1 MGAYK
6 NAVGARSAMGA
17 LHRVILMEAVPAV
30 DLDAFIHHVI
40 QYLGAIDLDHRALSC
55 KLFDRFHHDSRS
67 VRLRPGETFEQR
79 LDLADHAIAHGLSGE
94 DPNRH
99 LAQFVLDHAELRDR
113 VPKHLALPAVFHLN
127 PEPILRSSP
136 ATRPY

>member
-67 VRLRPGETFEQR
+67 VRLLPGETFEQR
-79 LDLADHAIAHGLSGE
+79 LDLAAHAIAHGLSGE

-99 LAQFVLDHAELRDR
+99 LGQFVLDHAELRDR
-113 VPKHLALPAVFHLN
+113 GPERLALLGVFDRN
-127 PEPILRSSP
+127 AEDILRSSHGKWP
-136 ATRPY
+136 